1 MSLKK
6 IKKIVEKIE
15 NNPVLLFR
23 GSDFDDEFGV
33 GNYFST
39 NYDFAKL
46 YSKKGNVKKY
56 KVDLGRTFDITNP
69 EHFRMLKDTVGEITD
84 PYAYGEEDDE
94 YLSQFIDIQDPS
106 IIANSGN
113 SWEITEQFLD
123 TIPNLG
129 IEGFDSAKILED
141 GIVNYIIF
149 NVKENVARIENE
161 DYFTSIEH
169 PPMDVYKNSNYFEI
183 MKLLKMA
190 EPDSEGRRELRA
202 LIPASPEST
211 DDYYVWLATKAV
223 HPFIEKILKLRDY
236 TRIII
241 YKEEDNLSAI
251 FLDEEDDSN
260 EDEFRES
267 FFIHN
272 TKIKNM
278 EYGDEDWEEEVVD
291 EDYVATATWYNPQ
304 SLVNRKLEV
313 DVYKNSSYPEIA
325 RLIKE
330 SKRGNLRF
338 SMNSSEDYILWDADK
353 MIHSSA
359 IKHAKLG
366 NEFDIKLDLL
376 GIVFSTSNTGY
387 KEVKEPCVYIYYGSA
402 NEFYNINAPM
412 LTPWGSGTEE
422 NTKYVK
428 EQFLKT
434 HMYQSLKRAGINE
447 VVVGSWL

>member
-1 MSLKK
+1 MSIKK
-6 IKKIVEKIE
+6 IKKLIE
-15 NNPVLLFR
+15 SINNEVILYR
-23 GSDFDDEFGV
+23 GSNFDDEFGV

-39 NYDFAKL
+39 DYNF
-46 YSKKGNVKKY
+46 SKDYGVVKKY
-56 KVDLGRTFDITNP
+56 KANLGRVFNIINP
-69 EHFRMLKDTVGEITD
+69 EHFKMLKDEVGEITD
-84 PYAYGEEDDE
+84 PYADEDNYPE
-94 YLSQFIDIQDPS
+94 LIDIQEPS
-106 IIANSGN
+106 VISDTGN
-113 SWEITEQFLD
+113 SWEVTEQFLD
-123 TIPNLG
+123 FIPDLDS
-129 IEGFDSAKILED
+129 EGFDSVEIWED

-149 NVKENVARIENE
+149 HPEERVVRIENE
-161 DYFTSIEH
+161 EYFTSIEH
-169 PPMDVYKNSNYFEI
+169 PPMDIYKNSNYFEV

-202 LIPASPEST
+202 LVPASPEST
-211 DDYYVWLATKAV
+211 DDYYIWLATKAV
-223 HPFIEKILKLRDY
+223 HPFIKKILKLRDY

-241 YKEEDNLSAI
+241 YKEGDNLSAI
-251 FLDEEDDSN
+251 FLDEEN
-260 EDEFRES
+260 ETNEEDIMQS

-272 TKIKNM
+272 TKIKNI
-278 EYGDEDWEEEVVD
+278 EYGDEDWESEN

-325 RLIKE
+325 RLFKE
-330 SKRGNLRF
+330 SERGNLRF
-338 SMNSSEDYILWDADK
+338 AMNSYGDYILWDADK

-359 IKHAKLG
+359 IKHAKLQ
-366 NEFDIKLDLL
+366 NEFDIQLDLL

-422 NTKYVK
+422 NTEYVK

-434 HMYQSLKRAGINE
+434 HMYQSLKRVGIGE